1 MANTDDNKPKLAL
14 VDDAFDDVEDGYDEE
29 YDVSGYEYDR
39 ACKAQQDKNDAYL
52 DEFDAY
58 LEKAG
63 LADKTIG
70 KHLQNVGFF
79 VNTFLVYDA
88 FEEPVDAADG
98 WKYVDDFLGYFFIR
112 KCMWSTPNSIK
123 QNITSFKKFYACM
136 LENGHVSKE
145 DYDELLLTIKDNKDA
160 WLEDCRDY
168 NTPSNDYFGGGF
180 DHELFNSV
188 YNDIAR
194 GLGLDDVLGVPPA
207 GDEQDSYMDDDDLF
221 TKEEAIG
228 MLAMALL
235 YLTSWEEKG
244 PNGQSTLRA
253 RKSIDPQVMEQ
264 LRDMGFISY
273 DNNAQ
278 SVAMT
283 KLGETMGKESVVT
296 LGFDYLLDNLQLV
309 D

>member
-1 MANTDDNKPKLAL
+1 MANTEDDKPKLAL
-14 VDDAFDDVEDGYDEE
+14 VDDAFDDVEDE
-29 YDVSGYEYDR
+29 YGDPEYEYDR
-39 ACKAQQDKNDAYL
+39 ACKAQQEKNDAS
-52 DEFDAY
+52 
-58 LEKAG
+58 
-63 LADKTIG
+63 
-70 KHLQNVGFF
+70 
-79 VNTFLVYDA
+79 
-88 FEEPVDAADG
+88 
-98 WKYVDDFLGYFFIR
+98 DDF
-112 KCMWSTPNSIK
+112 
-123 QNITSFKKFYACM
+123 
-136 LENGHVSKE
+136 
-145 DYDELLLTIKDNKDA
+145 
-160 WLEDCRDY
+160 
-168 NTPSNDYFGGGF
+168 FGGGF
-180 DHELFNSV
+180 DQELFSSV
-188 YNDIAR
+188 YNEIAR

-278 SVAMT
+278 SVVMT

>member
-1 MANTDDNKPKLAL
+1 MANTEDDKPKLAL
-14 VDDAFDDVEDGYDEE
+14 VDDSFDDSEDE
-29 YDVSGYEYDR
+29 YGDSEYEYDQ
-39 ACKAQQDKNDAYL
+39 ACKAQQKKNDAYL

-136 LENGHVSKE
+136 LENGHLSKS

-160 WLEDCRDY
+160 WLEDCQDF
-168 NTPSNDYFGGGF
+168 NTPSDDYFGGSF
-180 DHELFNSV
+180 DQELFNSV

-194 GLGLDDVLGVPPA
+194 GLGLDGVLGVPPA
-207 GDEQDSYMDDDDLF
+207 DFEDDPYDEEDLF

-253 RKSIDPQVMEQ
+253 RKSIDPKVMEQ

-278 SVAMT
+278 SVVMT